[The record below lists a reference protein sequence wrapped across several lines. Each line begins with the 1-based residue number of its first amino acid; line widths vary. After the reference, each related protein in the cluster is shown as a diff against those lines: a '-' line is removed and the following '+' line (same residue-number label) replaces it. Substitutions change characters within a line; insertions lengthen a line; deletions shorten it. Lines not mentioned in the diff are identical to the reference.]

1 MSRYKGASPGNMVLA
16 GVALSYLFGAGT
28 MVLQYFAESWA
39 VAAVVFWMVGS
50 LAKSTW
56 NSLRFVFASMLICV
70 PYLLLK
76 AEDLNVMNAGDD
88 VAASLGANV
97 KWTRILISMAASLL
111 TATTICVTGTIGFV
125 GLVAPHMA
133 RMIVGGDNRFVVP
146 AAGLIGALLLAGS
159 DMVAMHIIAPT
170 VIPIGVMTAFMGV
183 PLFLYLIMKN
193 RSEFWR

>member
-1 MSRYKGASPGNMVLA
+1 METGILIEYRQYVGRKRLFLLALTAAIGMLGTFSITLGPLKLSIAEVYGTLVHHFLPDCFSTFLILGMSRYKGASPGNMVLA

-76 AEDLNVMNAGDD
+76 TEDLNVMNAGDRID
-88 VAASLGANV
+88 NQRLGLSL
-97 KWTRILISMAASLL
+97 
-111 TATTICVTGTIGFV
+111 
-125 GLVAPHMA
+125 
-133 RMIVGGDNRFVVP
+133 
-146 AAGLIGALLLAGS
+146 
-159 DMVAMHIIAPT
+159 
-170 VIPIGVMTAFMGV
+170 
-183 PLFLYLIMKN
+183 
-193 RSEFWR
+193 